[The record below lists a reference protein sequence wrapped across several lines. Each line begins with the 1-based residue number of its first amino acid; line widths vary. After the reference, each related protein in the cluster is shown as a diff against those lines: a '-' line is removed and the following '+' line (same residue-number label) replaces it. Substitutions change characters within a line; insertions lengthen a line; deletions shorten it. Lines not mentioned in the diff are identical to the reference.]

1 MTNAIGFVWDEK
13 ARAMRVQPDYARRAS
28 AMFTHGYGYLLTP
41 DRTPEDHRH
50 FFAMIHRA
58 WENLPHALAEEFPSA
73 EMLRKKALVRTGFFN
88 EARIAHETEA
98 DAVKTAA
105 LAAQADGFA
114 LVSRRGTWVIVRTPR
129 SQAEAAMDREEFRA
143 SKEAV
148 LAFVSSLI
156 GVDVTTLQRQR
167 EAA

>member
-13 ARAMRVQPDYARRAS
+13 DRAMRVQPDFARRA
-28 AMFTHGYGYLLTP
+28 AALFTHGYGYLLVA

-50 FFAMIHRA
+50 MFQMIRRA
-58 WENLPHALAEEFPSA
+58 WENLPHHLADEFPDPEA
-73 EMLRKKALVRTGFFN
+73 LRKKALVKTGFYN
-88 EARIAHETEA
+88 EARIAHETVA
-98 DAVKTAA
+98 DAIKTAA
-105 LAAQADGFA
+105 GAAQANGFA
-114 LVSRRGTWVIVRTPR
+114 LVSRRGTWVIVRSPK
-129 SQAEAAMDREEFRA
+129 SQAQDAMDREEFRR

-148 LAFVSSLI
+148 LAFASSLI